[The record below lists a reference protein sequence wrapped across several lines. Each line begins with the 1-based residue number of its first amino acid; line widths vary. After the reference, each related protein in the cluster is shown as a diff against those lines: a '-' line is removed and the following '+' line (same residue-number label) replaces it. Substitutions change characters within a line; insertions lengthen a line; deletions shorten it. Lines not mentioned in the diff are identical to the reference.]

1 MDDIVDVL
9 EDVDGGIGDLADRP
23 NAGEGELNRIPLSFA
38 SACGGE
44 GQKGQIVA
52 ARFMRGIS
60 AIDGLTYLLVP
71 LRQTLHPV

>member
-1 MDDIVDVL
+1 MDDTVDVL

-44 GQKGQIVA
+44 GKKGQIVA
-52 ARFMRGIS
+52 ARFMRGTS
-60 AIDGLTYLLVP
+60 ALDGLSHLLVP
-71 LRQTLHPV
+71 LRQTFHPV